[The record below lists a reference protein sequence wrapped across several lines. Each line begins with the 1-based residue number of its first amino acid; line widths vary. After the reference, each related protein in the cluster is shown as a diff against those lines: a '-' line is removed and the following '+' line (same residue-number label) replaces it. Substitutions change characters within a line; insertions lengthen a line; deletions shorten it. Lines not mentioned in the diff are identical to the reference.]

1 MSDASADRLQCFH
14 CDLPVP
20 DGTDYSVT
28 VDGQVRPMCCKG
40 CEAVAQA
47 IVDGGMENYYRYRTE
62 TGDTARE
69 LVPDVL
75 RQMEVYDRPEVQKS
89 FVRHEQD
96 NISEA
101 SLILE
106 GIVCAACVWL
116 NEQHLRALP
125 GVVDVQVNYST
136 HRALVRWDEQQ
147 TRLSEILK
155 SITEIGYLAHPYDP
169 STHQRLLEKQR
180 KDYLKRLGLAA
191 ALGMQVMMFAVAM
204 YVGDWWG
211 MEDEHRIFFQW
222 ISLGLT
228 LPVFLYSGRP
238 FYQAAWRDLRHGR
251 AGMDVPISL
260 GIMIAFGGSLISM
273 LRGSGHV
280 YFDSVVMFI
289 FFLLTARFLEL
300 AARKRA
306 SEHTEALIQSQATSA
321 VRELDSNKTEIVAA
335 LELDPGDIVQI
346 LPGETVPSDGIIIEG
361 DSSIDES
368 LLTGESRPCR
378 KQTGDE
384 LVGGSVNIEN
394 FLRMRVTAAGQES
407 VLSTILQ
414 LVERAQAEK
423 PAIARLA
430 DRVAGYFVSG
440 ILILATAVGLWWWL
454 NDPQQWLSITIAV
467 LVVTCPCALS
477 LATPAA
483 ITAATGSMIKKG
495 LLTSRG
501 YALERLARADT
512 VVFDKTGTLT
522 QGQLR
527 IDRIL
532 CYGRLNEQD
541 SLQVAAMLE
550 SRSEHP
556 LAQAFTGIELD
567 DDRVLEAFRNIPGGG
582 LAGTVEGVQFY
593 LGNAVWIKTI
603 SGHHVPFN
611 QAADLPDG
619 TRILLADD
627 KQVLALFVLH
637 DSVRTGAVELVGDL
651 QAMGMKVM
659 LYSGD
664 DISAVEPVARK
675 LGMDAWQS
683 GMLPSDKLEQVRKLQ
698 QQGETVAMVG
708 DGINDAPVL
717 AGADV
722 SIAIGGGARY
732 AAAAAD
738 MVLLSDH
745 LGVLQEGV
753 VTARKMMRIIR
764 QNLTWALAYNIT
776 ALPLAAAGFI
786 HPWMAA
792 LGMSASSLLV
802 VANAMRLNR

>member
-1 MSDASADRLQCFH
+1 
-14 CDLPVP
+14 
-20 DGTDYSVT
+20 
-28 VDGQVRPMCCKG
+28 MCCRG

-47 IVDGGMENYYRYRTE
+47 IIDGGMENYYRYRTE
-62 TGDTARE
+62 KGVTAQE

-75 RQMEVYDRPEVQKS
+75 RQMEVYDRPEVQKT
-89 FVRHEQD
+89 FVRLEQD
-96 NISEA
+96 NTREA

-116 NEQHLRALP
+116 NEQHLKSLP
-125 GVVDVQVNYST
+125 GVIEVQVNYST
-136 HRALVRWDEQQ
+136 HRARVRWNEQQ
-147 TRLSEILK
+147 THLSEILK
-155 SITEIGYLAHPYDP
+155 AISEIGYLAHPYDP
-169 STHQRLLEKQR
+169 SVHQQLLEKQR

-211 MEDEHRIFFQW
+211 MEDSHRTFFQW

-228 LPVFLYSGRP
+228 LPVFTYSGKP

-260 GIMIAFGGSLISM
+260 GIMIAFGGSLVTMMSG
-273 LRGSGHV
+273 RGHV

-321 VRELDSNKTEIVAA
+321 VREVNSNETEIVAA
-335 LELDPGDIVQI
+335 LELEPGDIVHVR
-346 LPGETVPSDGIIIEG
+346 PGETVPSDGIILDG
-361 DSSIDES
+361 VSSVDES
-368 LLTGESRPCR
+368 LLTGESRPCN
-378 KQTGDE
+378 KLVGDA

-414 LVERAQAEK
+414 LVERAQADK

-430 DRVAGYFVSG
+430 DRVAGYFVTG
-440 ILILATAVGLWWWL
+440 LLLLATLIGVWWWL

-483 ITAATGSMIKKG
+483 ITAATGSMIKNG
-495 LLTSRG
+495 LLASRG
-501 YALERLARADT
+501 YALERLAHADT
-512 VVFDKTGTLT
+512 IVFDKTGTLT
-522 QGQLR
+522 QGQPG
-527 IDRIL
+527 IDSVF
-532 CYGRLNEQD
+532 CYGSLAEMK
-541 SLQVAAMLE
+541 SLQIAAMLE

-556 LAQAFTGIELD
+556 LAQAFNHIGLD
-567 DDRVLEAFRNIPGGG
+567 DDRVLEGFRNSPGGG
-582 LAGTVEGVQFY
+582 LTGTLNGVQYF
-593 LGNAVWIKTI
+593 LGNSTWIKEI
-603 SGHHVPFN
+603 SGHDVPPE
-611 QAADLPDG
+611 QHAEIPDG
-619 TRILLADD
+619 SRILLADD
-627 KQVLALFVLH
+627 EQVLALFVLN
-637 DSVRTGAVELVGDL
+637 DAIRAGAMELVHDL

-659 LYSGD
+659 LFSGD
-664 DISAVEPVARK
+664 DKSAVEPIAQK

-722 SIAIGGGARY
+722 SIAIGGGTRY

-738 MVLLSDH
+738 MVLLADRLS
-745 LGVLQEGV
+745 VLKDGV
-753 VTARKMMRIIR
+753 VTVRKMMRIIR
-764 QNLTWALAYNIT
+764 QNLTWALTYNIL

-802 VANAMRLNR
+802 VANAMRLSK

>member
-1 MSDASADRLQCFH
+1 
-14 CDLPVP
+14 
-20 DGTDYSVT
+20 
-28 VDGQVRPMCCKG
+28 MCCKG

-62 TGDTARE
+62 KGVTAQE

-75 RQMEVYDRPEVQKS
+75 RQMEVYDRPEVQKT
-89 FVRHEQD
+89 FVRHAQG
-96 NISEA
+96 NIREA

-116 NEQHLRALP
+116 NEQHLKSLP
-125 GVVDVQVNYST
+125 GVLDVQVNYST
-136 HRALVRWDEQQ
+136 HRARVSWNDDE
-147 TRLSEILK
+147 THLSEILRAI
-155 SITEIGYLAHPYDP
+155 SAIGYLAHPYDP
-169 STHQRLLEKQR
+169 SVHQQLLEKQR
-180 KDYLKRLGLAA
+180 RDYLKRLGLAG

-204 YVGDWWG
+204 YIGDWWG
-211 MEDEHRIFFQW
+211 MEDAHRIFFQW

-228 LPVFLYSGRP
+228 LPVFVYSGRP

-321 VRELDSNKTEIVAA
+321 VREVDAIETEIVAA
-335 LELDPGDIVQI
+335 LELEPDDIVQI
-346 LPGETVPSDGIIIEG
+346 RPGETIPSDGVIIEG
-361 DSSIDES
+361 VSSVDES
-368 LLTGESRPCR
+368 LLTGESRPCSKR
-378 KQTGDE
+378 VGDI

-394 FLRMRVTAAGQES
+394 FLRMRVTSAGQES

-430 DRVAGYFVSG
+430 DRVAGYFVLG
-440 ILILATAVGLWWWL
+440 ILILATAVGIWWWL
-454 NDPQQWLSITIAV
+454 NDPQQWLSVTIAV

-512 VVFDKTGTLT
+512 IVFDKTGTLT
-522 QGQLR
+522 QGQPG
-527 IDRIL
+527 IDRVL
-532 CYGRLNEQD
+532 CYGKLNEQNI
-541 SLQVAAMLE
+541 LQIAALLE

-556 LAQAFTGIELD
+556 LARAFTDIELNESWALID
-567 DDRVLEAFRNIPGGG
+567 FRNIPGGG
-582 LAGTVEGVQFY
+582 LTGTVNGVPYY
-593 LGNAVWIKTI
+593 LGNSAWLKEI
-603 SGHHVPFN
+603 SGHDVPLN
-611 QAADLPDG
+611 QEADIPDG
-619 TRILLADD
+619 THILLADD

-637 DSVRTGAVELVGDL
+637 DSVRAGAMELVHDL
-651 QAMGMKVM
+651 QVMGMKVM

-664 DISAVEPVARK
+664 DKSAVEPVAQK
-675 LGMDAWQS
+675 LGMDTWRS
-683 GMLPSDKLEQVRKLQ
+683 GMLPADKLKQVRMLQ
-698 QQGETVAMVG
+698 QQGETVAMIG

-722 SIAIGGGARY
+722 SIAIGDGARY

-738 MVLLSDH
+738 MVLLSDK
-745 LGVLQEGV
+745 LSVLRDGV
-753 VTARKMMRIIR
+753 VTVRKMMRIIR
-764 QNLTWALAYNIT
+764 QNLGWALAYNLA
-776 ALPLAAAGFI
+776 ALPLAAVGII

-792 LGMSASSLLV
+792 LGMSTSSLLV
-802 VANAMRLNR
+802 VANAMRLTK

>member
-1 MSDASADRLQCFH
+1 MSGQHNTGRQCFH
-14 CDLPVP
+14 CGLPVP
-20 DGTDYSVT
+20 SGIDYHVHI
-28 VDGQVRPMCCKG
+28 DNEQRPMCCKG

-62 TGDTARE
+62 KGVTAQE

-75 RQMEVYDRPEVQKS
+75 RQMEVYDRPEVQKT
-89 FVRHEQD
+89 FVRHAQG
-96 NISEA
+96 NIREA

-116 NEQHLRALP
+116 NEQHLKSLP
-125 GVVDVQVNYST
+125 GVLDVQVNYST
-136 HRALVRWDEQQ
+136 HRARVSWNDDE
-147 TRLSEILK
+147 THLSEILRAI
-155 SITEIGYLAHPYDP
+155 SAIGYLAHPYDP
-169 STHQRLLEKQR
+169 SVHQQLLEKQR
-180 KDYLKRLGLAA
+180 RDYLKRLGLAG

-204 YVGDWWG
+204 YIGDWWG
-211 MEDEHRIFFQW
+211 MEDAHRIFFQW

-228 LPVFLYSGRP
+228 LPVFVYSGRP

-321 VRELDSNKTEIVAA
+321 VREVDAIETEIVAA
-335 LELDPGDIVQI
+335 LELEPDDIVQI
-346 LPGETVPSDGIIIEG
+346 RPGETIPSDGVIIEG
-361 DSSIDES
+361 VSSVDES
-368 LLTGESRPCR
+368 LLTGESRPCSKR
-378 KQTGDE
+378 VGDI

-394 FLRMRVTAAGQES
+394 FLRMRVTSAGQES

-430 DRVAGYFVSG
+430 DRVAGYFVLG
-440 ILILATAVGLWWWL
+440 ILILATAVGIWWWL
-454 NDPQQWLSITIAV
+454 NDPQQWLSVTIAV

-512 VVFDKTGTLT
+512 IVFDKTGTLT
-522 QGQLR
+522 QGQPG
-527 IDRIL
+527 IDRVL
-532 CYGRLNEQD
+532 CYGKLKEQNI
-541 SLQVAAMLE
+541 LQIAALLE

-556 LAQAFTGIELD
+556 LARAFTDIELNESWALID
-567 DDRVLEAFRNIPGGG
+567 FRNIPGGG
-582 LAGTVEGVQFY
+582 LTGTVNGVPYY
-593 LGNAVWIKTI
+593 LGNSAWLKEI
-603 SGHHVPFN
+603 SGHDVPLN
-611 QAADLPDG
+611 QEADIPDG
-619 TRILLADD
+619 THILLADD

-637 DSVRTGAVELVGDL
+637 DSVRAGAMELVHDL
-651 QAMGMKVM
+651 QVMGMKVM

-664 DISAVEPVARK
+664 DKSAVEPVAQK
-675 LGMDAWQS
+675 LGMDTWRS
-683 GMLPSDKLEQVRKLQ
+683 GMLPADKLKQVRMLQ
-698 QQGETVAMVG
+698 QQGETVAMIG

-722 SIAIGGGARY
+722 SIAIGDGARY

-738 MVLLSDH
+738 MVLLSDK
-745 LGVLQEGV
+745 LSVLRDGV
-753 VTARKMMRIIR
+753 VTVRKMMRIIR
-764 QNLTWALAYNIT
+764 QNLGWALAYNLA
-776 ALPLAAAGFI
+776 ALPLAAVGII

-792 LGMSASSLLV
+792 LGMSTSSLLV
-802 VANAMRLNR
+802 VANAMRLTK

>member
-1 MSDASADRLQCFH
+1 
-14 CDLPVP
+14 
-20 DGTDYSVT
+20 
-28 VDGQVRPMCCKG
+28 MCCKG

-62 TGDTARE
+62 KGITAQE

-75 RQMEVYDRPEVQKS
+75 RQMEVYDRPEVQKT
-89 FVRHEQD
+89 FVRHAQG
-96 NISEA
+96 NIREA

-116 NEQHLRALP
+116 NEQHLKSLP
-125 GVVDVQVNYST
+125 GVLDVQVNYST
-136 HRALVRWDEQQ
+136 HRARVSWNDDE
-147 TRLSEILK
+147 THLSEILRAI
-155 SITEIGYLAHPYDP
+155 SAIGYLAHPYDP
-169 STHQRLLEKQR
+169 SVHQQLLEKQR
-180 KDYLKRLGLAA
+180 RDYLKRLGLAG

-204 YVGDWWG
+204 YIGDWWG
-211 MEDEHRIFFQW
+211 MEDAHRIFFQW

-228 LPVFLYSGRP
+228 LPVFVYSGRP

-321 VRELDSNKTEIVAA
+321 VREVDAIETEIVAA
-335 LELDPGDIVQI
+335 LELEPDDIVQI
-346 LPGETVPSDGIIIEG
+346 RPGETIPSDGVIIEG
-361 DSSIDES
+361 VSSVDES
-368 LLTGESRPCR
+368 LLTGESRPCSKR
-378 KQTGDE
+378 VGDI

-394 FLRMRVTAAGQES
+394 FLRMRVTSAGQES

-430 DRVAGYFVSG
+430 DRVAGYFVLG
-440 ILILATAVGLWWWL
+440 ILILATAVGIWWWL
-454 NDPQQWLSITIAV
+454 NDPQQWLSVTIAV

-512 VVFDKTGTLT
+512 IVFDKTGTLT
-522 QGQLR
+522 QGQPG
-527 IDRIL
+527 IDRVL
-532 CYGRLNEQD
+532 CYGKLKEQNI
-541 SLQVAAMLE
+541 LQIAALLE

-556 LAQAFTGIELD
+556 LARAFTDIELNESWALID
-567 DDRVLEAFRNIPGGG
+567 FRNIPGGG
-582 LAGTVEGVQFY
+582 LTGTVNGVPYY
-593 LGNAVWIKTI
+593 LGNSAWLKEI
-603 SGHHVPFN
+603 SGHDVPLN
-611 QAADLPDG
+611 QEADIPDG
-619 TRILLADD
+619 THILLADD

-637 DSVRTGAVELVGDL
+637 DSVRAGAMELVHDL
-651 QAMGMKVM
+651 QVMGMKVM

-664 DISAVEPVARK
+664 DKSAVEPVAQK
-675 LGMDAWQS
+675 LGMDTWRS
-683 GMLPSDKLEQVRKLQ
+683 GMLPADKLKQVRMLQ
-698 QQGETVAMVG
+698 QQGETVAMIG

-722 SIAIGGGARY
+722 SIAIGDGARY

-738 MVLLSDH
+738 MVLLSDK
-745 LGVLQEGV
+745 LSVLRDGV
-753 VTARKMMRIIR
+753 VTVRKMMRIIR
-764 QNLTWALAYNIT
+764 QNLGWALAYNLA
-776 ALPLAAAGFI
+776 ALPLAAVGII

-792 LGMSASSLLV
+792 LGMSTSSLLV
-802 VANAMRLNR
+802 VANAMRLTK